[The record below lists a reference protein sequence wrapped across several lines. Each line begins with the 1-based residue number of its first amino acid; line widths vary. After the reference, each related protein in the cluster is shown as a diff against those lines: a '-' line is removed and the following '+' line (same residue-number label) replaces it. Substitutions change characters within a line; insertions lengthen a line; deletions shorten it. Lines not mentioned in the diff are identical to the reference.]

1 MTHVEH
7 IMVEESDHLA
17 LLIRVESTPS
27 NRRFIPRGFQ
37 FEEMWT
43 RHATYDATVYT
54 AWADSGFHGYGLN
67 GLWNRLKDVSAQ
79 LKRWSF
85 DSFGSVQK
93 EIRSLRAKLHEAKEQ
108 ALASNSMLEVRELER
123 QLHEMFEREEV
134 MYRQRS
140 RQEWLKS
147 GDRNTRFFQNRAS
160 HRRRKNTVRFLKRD
174 DGSRCDTDVGMREMA
189 QAFYLNLYSSE
200 GAANMDRILDR
211 IETVVTPEMND
222 KLTAAITDEEI
233 ETALFQM
240 GPTKAP
246 GPDGLPALFFQRHW
260 AKTKTEVC
268 VAVRD
273 FLAGRD
279 CPSDFNN
286 TVLVLIPKVQ
296 APESL
301 SQFRP
306 ISLVMF
312 CIS

>member
-1 MTHVEH
+1 
-7 IMVEESDHLA
+7 
-17 LLIRVESTPS
+17 
-27 NRRFIPRGFQ
+27 
-37 FEEMWT
+37 
-43 RHATYDATVYT
+43 
-54 AWADSGFHGYGLN
+54 
-67 GLWNRLKDVSAQ
+67 
-79 LKRWSF
+79 
-85 DSFGSVQK
+85 
-93 EIRSLRAKLHEAKEQ
+93 
-108 ALASNSMLEVRELER
+108 
-123 QLHEMFEREEV
+123 MFEREEV